1 MTQAIYSLLWVSRLE
16 ATSSAA
22 SDKMC
27 SVQNRPL
34 YAKYFMQVSRE
45 IPLAVNY
52 RLRSIVCVKTILFN
66 QPFCH
71 TDSLCSE
78 EISEDTMCLGTSK
91 HLESVLVHMTQTLV
105 YMLIKQQLM
114 QSKWRQHV
122 YSSTL
127 SSACFVAGP
136 WFKIDAC
143 L

>member
-45 IPLAVNY
+45 IPLAVNQTEIN
-52 RLRSIVCVKTILFN
+52 RLRKTILFN

-71 TDSLCSE
+71 TDSLS
-78 EISEDTMCLGTSK
+78 SEDTMCLGTSK

-114 QSKWRQHV
+114 LSKWRQHV
-122 YSSTL
+122 YSCSS